1 MSDVSKVKV
10 NGQVYDLKDTVARS
24 QSAAPSYYSTNSWM
38 TNSNVVEIIVSDDMG
53 TYTPGDPCPFSEGQV
68 AILMESDMGAED
80 YAIAVG
86 VIGTPIPYEDGGTII
101 GYHAEVNGF
110 TGIMTS
116 EDYQKAMELGPSYS
130 SIQLDMNSITTDANG
145 CYTTS
150 IYRKAVSALYI
161 SGNSSTNYIV
171 TPYNIYSGG
180 MQPNVV
186 GLRFTNLDGTPVA
199 SETISSGQV
208 YIYYK
213 Q

>member
-24 QSAAPSYYSTNSWM
+24 QSAAPSYYSTNNWM
-38 TNSNVVEIIVSDDMG
+38 TNSNVVEIIVSDSMG

-68 AILMESDMGAED
+68 AILLESDMGAED

-116 EDYQKAMELGPSYS
+116 TDYQKAMEVGPSYTEINCS
-130 SIQLDMNSITTDANG
+130 SNNITTDANG
-145 CYTTS
+145 CYETS
-150 IYRKAVSALYI
+150 ISGKSCGAVYVP
-161 SGNSSTNYIV
+161 SGSTNYII
-171 TPYNIYSGG
+171 TPYSVKVGSGPGASINI
-180 MQPNVV
+180 
-186 GLRFTNLDGTPVA
+186 GLKFTNLDGTAVA
-199 SETISSGQV
+199 SETISSGTV
-208 YIYYK
+208 RIFK
-213 Q
+213 